1 MRLIK
6 VAYISILNVC
16 KPTPTLLEM
25 YRNNKQYAFYVKD
38 AAIRVGDIINNDAYN
53 SPMLV
58 MDIIYSLPIMSMID
72 DELKKQGI
80 HIINL
85 TLVLGYNDVVNGRRV
100 YKGMNGITAKQ
111 EDDMEEERNIKV
123 TLEQAIEWYNSG
135 NATLRTLALSA
146 YTEDEL
152 KFNFQYISNKVCNTC
167 GCVTACATVPAN
179 DGEKYNTLADLA
191 VIAKYFNGN
200 WKKTTCNTGYFLG
213 NYNTNN
219 GPVVDCCNGVGVY
232 QHNTVQYAGVV
243 YFKNQE
249 DAIKAVKILGKRVK
263 SLFD

>member
-6 VAYISILNVC
+6 VVFIDEALISVSAECLISAY
-16 KPTPTLLEM
+16 
-25 YRNNKQYAFYVKD
+25 RGAKQYAFFIDVDTPIKLFD
-38 AAIRVGDIINNDAYN
+38 VITNDAYTN
-53 SPMLV
+53 PMIV
-58 MDIIYSLPIMSMID
+58 VDILSNTPETARELC
-72 DELKKQGI
+72 ELKKKGI
-80 HIINL
+80 NVKYMSLKYIKLIPDIRREFFFEGTNQIIKEEN
-85 TLVLGYNDVVNGRRV
+85 N
-100 YKGMNGITAKQ
+100 
-111 EDDMEEERNIKV
+111 MEEKRNIKV

-152 KFNFQYISNKVCNTC
+152 KSNFKYISSKVCNTC
-167 GCVTACATVPAN
+167 VCITVPASDN
-179 DGEKYNTLADLA
+179 EKYNTLADLA

-213 NYNTNN
+213 NYNAGC
-219 GPVVDCCNGVGVY
+219 GPVVDTCNGVGIY

-263 SLFD
+263 DLF

>member
-1 MRLIK
+1 MRTIIVIFTDRVVSHSEIPSFKKYKFLCNYDN
-6 VAYISILNVC
+6 VSIYDIVRDPRYTTSMMVVGFDPC
-16 KPTPTLLEM
+16 T
-25 YRNNKQYAFYVKD
+25 D
-38 AAIRVGDIINNDAYN
+38 RV
-53 SPMLV
+53 
-58 MDIIYSLPIMSMID
+58 
-72 DELKKQGI
+72 QG
-80 HIINL
+80 
-85 TLVLGYNDVVNGRRV
+85 
-100 YKGMNGITAKQ
+100 GITLKDIYITEVNRHTINQPAGLVQGSLAGSDYDIDKQ
-111 EDDMEEERNIKV
+111 RRSNMEEKRNIKV

-167 GCVTACATVPAN
+167 VCVTVPAN
-179 DGEKYNTLADLA
+179 DGEKHNTLADLA

-232 QHNTVQYAGVV
+232 QHSTVQYAGVV

>member
-1 MRLIK
+1 MRTIIVIFTERKLSLNE
-6 VAYISILNVC
+6 VASYKRYKFLCNYDTVSLYDMVEDPRYTGKMMVVGFTC
-16 KPTPTLLEM
+16 DT
-25 YRNNKQYAFYVKD
+25 D
-38 AAIRVGDIINNDAYN
+38 RVQ
-53 SPMLV
+53 
-58 MDIIYSLPIMSMID
+58 
-72 DELKKQGI
+72 QGI
-80 HIINL
+80 
-85 TLVLGYNDVVNGRRV
+85 TLKDIYITKVNGQV
-100 YKGMNGITAKQ
+100 INQPAGLVNGVAGSDFDIDKQ
-111 EDDMEEERNIKV
+111 RTSNMEERRNIKV
-123 TLEQAIEWYNSG
+123 TLEQAIEWYNSS
-135 NATLRTLALSA
+135 NTTLRTLALSA

-167 GCVTACATVPAN
+167 VCVTVPAN
-179 DGEKYNTLADLA
+179 DGEKHNTLADLA